1 MYQMIRH
8 FLYNKNTSSRGKWFK
23 GTVSV
28 VSSDPPCKDG
38 NDWFKTLPLQKAL
51 SDLKFCFFKLFIC
64 LRVLCESNLRISC
77 VLEAMEKLTE
87 IKTVRVRKRQY
98 LPLIRSRFQGY
109 HRNSGIVIAP
119 LSNEGHLKLRVQ
131 SL

>member
-1 MYQMIRH
+1 MTLH
-8 FLYNKNTSSRGKWFK
+8 A
-23 GTVSV
+23 
-28 VSSDPPCKDG
+28 
-38 NDWFKTLPLQKAL
+38 KTEMTDLKRYPV

-64 LRVLCESNLRISC
+64 LRVLRESNLRISC
-77 VLEAMEKLTE
+77 ALEAIEKLTE

-109 HRNSGIVIAP
+109 HRKSDIAQ